1 MFSRARHPYKS
12 RHPPSPQKRQT
23 NKQNNSM
30 LTFRVWEFTTAKGH
44 FCDSTAW
51 CVMRTMDEKST
62 KWNKASL
69 EAHQDTLWS
78 IFILRYNVMCYFF
91 TLIAE
96 LRGWDTWTL
105 PSTFQLLFWMPP
117 KALLESGGKKK
128 PAKFFYPQKIPEW
141 KILTLHKIFIST
153 PTLACEQ
160 ALLVLL
166 VIWWWGREEGK
177 EM

>member
-1 MFSRARHPYKS
+1 MAGIHGHFHQPFNYCFEC
-12 RHPPSPQKRQT
+12 PQKPYLNQE
-23 NKQNNSM
+23 
-30 LTFRVWEFTTAKGH
+30 V
-44 FCDSTAW
+44 
-51 CVMRTMDEKST
+51 
-62 KWNKASL
+62 
-69 EAHQDTLWS
+69 
-78 IFILRYNVMCYFF
+78 
-91 TLIAE
+91 
-96 LRGWDTWTL
+96 
-105 PSTFQLLFWMPP
+105 
-117 KALLESGGKKK
+117 KKK